1 LGALRRLLAT
11 LVFPLAAIAFLPA
24 PVRAAEGE
32 NSLIAGVG
40 FDRLLEP
47 ADGGGNGF
55 GVLLGYRRGLA
66 DDWNLHATATY
77 SAHFGGARRA
87 DLLSC
92 AVEASYVIDAVTW
105 VPEVHA
111 GVGYFGPL
119 ARRVREPDL
128 GLVAGIGV
136 EYRRWREFG
145 VGVRA
150 DYRFLVLHRD
160 DTKGSMMVNA
170 YVARYF

>member
-1 LGALRRLLAT
+1 M
-11 LVFPLAAIAFLPA
+11 LVLLPA
-24 PVRAAEGE
+24 AVAVCASPARAAEGE

-40 FDRLLEP
+40 YDRLLEP
-47 ADGGGNGF
+47 VDGGGNGF

-66 DDWNLHATATY
+66 DDWNLHAVATY
-77 SAHFGGARRA
+77 SAHFGGTRRA
-87 DLLSC
+87 DLLSV
-92 AVEASYVIDAVTW
+92 AVEASYVIDAVSW
-105 VPEVHA
+105 VPDVHA

-136 EYRRWREFG
+136 EYRRWREVGF
-145 VGVRA
+145 GVRA

-160 DTKGSMMVNA
+160 DTKGSMMINA
-170 YVARYF
+170 FVARYF